1 MERIKI
7 VYKDCLKKLKEI
19 PGASVG
25 LILADCFKR
34 PNDCKFDKDVPYNQI
49 MEQLNRIIQPNG
61 SIYLFGDEPFSS
73 SFYDKKYKEKM
84 DYLSKINLWLIQR
97 YREDLFDEFEID
109 GNDILSVSRLFA
121 AIYEEQCKEMPLPWY
136 QYGFWK
142 KDD

>member
-1 MERIKI
+1 MGKIKI
-7 VYKDCLKKLKEI
+7 VYEDCLNELKEI
-19 PGASVG
+19 SGCSVG
-25 LILADCFKR
+25 LILTDCFQR
-34 PNDCKFDKDVPYNQI
+34 SNDCKFDKDIPYNQI

-73 SFYDKKYKEKM
+73 SFYEKKNQEKM

-109 GNDILSVSRLFA
+109 SNDILSVSRLFD

-136 QYGFWK
+136 QYGIGNNE
-142 KDD
+142 

>member
-1 MERIKI
+1 MGKIKI
-7 VYKDCLKKLKEI
+7 VYEDCLNELKEI
-19 PGASVG
+19 PGGSVG
-25 LILADCFKR
+25 LILTDCFQR
-34 PNDCKFDKDVPYNQI
+34 SNDCKFDKDIPHNQI

-73 SFYDKKYKEKM
+73 SFYEKKNQEKM

-109 GNDILSVSRLFA
+109 SNDILSVSRLFD

-136 QYGFWK
+136 QYGIGNNE
-142 KDD
+142 

>member
-1 MERIKI
+1 MGKIKI
-7 VYKDCLKKLKEI
+7 VYEDCLNELKEI
-19 PGASVG
+19 PEGSVG
-25 LILADCFKR
+25 LILTDCFQR
-34 PNDCKFDKDVPYNQI
+34 SNDCKFDKDIPYNQI

-73 SFYDKKYKEKM
+73 SFYEKKNQEKM

-109 GNDILSVSRLFA
+109 SNDILSVSRLFD

-136 QYGFWK
+136 QYGIGNNE
-142 KDD
+142 